1 MSVNTQYLKSC
12 FLSLIVTL
20 VYVAVALKGFKLEP
34 EPSFLITSTIF
45 VFMSG
50 LIAPLAFT
58 LKDKIVTDE
67 IENARPDDAPIDLP
81 KNLKTSLSNQV
92 NTNKPQNSS
101 EPPQKTYFSFIPM
114 PDDES
119 AVCDIFIGNI
129 PFALNEFELKKIL
142 FGVSKNICSI
152 KIPKDP
158 KTKKRKNFAF
168 VRVLSTEKDSFISG
182 LNGREVKGRKL
193 SVKEANNRTIS
204 A

>member
-1 MSVNTQYLKSC
+1 MSVNIQYLKSC

-20 VYVAVALKGFKLEP
+20 VYVVVALKGFKFEP
-34 EPSFLITSTIF
+34 ELSFLITSTIF
-45 VFMSG
+45 VFISG

-81 KNLKTSLSNQV
+81 RDLKKSVSNQA
-92 NTNKPQNSS
+92 TAGRSPDSS
-101 EPPQKTYFSFIPM
+101 EHQQKTYFSFIPT
-114 PDDES
+114 PADES
-119 AVCDIFIGNI
+119 AVSDIFIGNI

-168 VRVLSTEKDSFISG
+168 VRVLSTKKDSFISG